1 MLNAR
6 LVEKGKQFHVDAVLQ
21 QGNVTHGNVLGHLAD
36 LMRRGLDESRVT
48 YLKQQL
54 DLLAGYR
61 GEVGVTRDGAK
72 AMTADEGL
80 ARSEGKTLSRAVREA
95 LRIVLKDG
103 PVAGI
108 SIDQFALHGNQL
120 QTTPEVLA
128 HLSALAPKLIPL
140 DAHLARF
147 FEGQKASELVKA
159 AWERLRAADALQEK
173 TRVDLPDETRALLE
187 LKGSVLDLIEEING
201 VARIAFEGQA
211 EIRAKF
217 NKDLLYRGRRARS
230 KAAPSPT
237 PVVPPEA

>member
-6 LVEKGKQFHVDAVLQ
+6 LVDKGKQFHIDAVLQ

-36 LMRRGLDESRVT
+36 LTRRGLDEHRVT
-48 YLKQQL
+48 YFKQQL
-54 DLLAGYR
+54 DLLAGFR
-61 GEVGVTRDGAK
+61 GDLSVTREGAK
-72 AMTADEGL
+72 ALTAEEGL
-80 ARSEGKTLSRAVREA
+80 AKSEGKTLSRAVREA

-128 HLSALAPKLIPL
+128 HLGALAPKLAPL
-140 DAHLARF
+140 DDHLARF

-159 AWERLRAADALQEK
+159 AWERLRDADALQEK
-173 TRVDLPDETRALLE
+173 TRADLPTETLALLE
-187 LKGSVLDLIEEING
+187 LKGRVLDLIEEING
-201 VARIAFEGQA
+201 IARIAFEGRS

-217 NKDLLYRGRRARS
+217 NKDLLYRGRRA
-230 KAAPSPT
+230 KAKTEPS
-237 PVVPPEA
+237 VPPVA